1 MKYFVEYSENEIKQF
16 FKEYD
21 AYKKAM
27 LKFKDDEE
35 MFEITKDLFMDTEK
49 IINNI
54 YLVKE

>member
-1 MKYFVEYSENEIKQF
+1 MKYYVEYSEDEIKQF

-21 AYKKAM
+21 TLKKTM
-27 LKFKDDEE
+27 LEFKDNEE
-35 MFEITKDLFMDTEK
+35 MFEIAKDLFNDTEK